1 MGDKYDKQETETVD
15 TDEVVY
21 TIRLADA
28 ASGPLAGKWV
38 VEAMSSKGLVFV
50 DEIDTV
56 VTGAAAAL
64 AARTATELTSS
75 GMTKR

>member
-1 MGDKYDKQETETVD
+1 MGDKYDKQTTETVD
-15 TDEVVY
+15 VDDVIY
-21 TIRLADA
+21 SIRMADA

-38 VEAMSSKGLVFV
+38 VEAMGPNGLVFI

-56 VTGAAAAL
+56 VAGAAAAL
-64 AARTATELTSS
+64 AARTATELASS